1 MWKACTWGGCEGESI
16 GIQKGCMD
24 DCMEGKAEVVL
35 TMNSADFDF
44 SAISRATGLSI
55 DQIINILNSD
65 DKNWVWKS

>member
-1 MWKACTWGGCEGESI
+1 
-16 GIQKGCMD
+16 MD

-65 DKNWVWKS
+65 DKN